1 MKQFVCIGLGEVLW
15 DVLPS
20 GKLLGGA
27 PANFAYHASAL
38 GGDGRVLSRVGDDS
52 LGREI
57 IARLQSLGLS
67 ADGVQV
73 DPKAPTS
80 TVSVEL
86 AADKSAHYIIHENV
100 AWDFLEDSAS
110 ARSLVGS
117 ADAICFG
124 SLAQRT
130 RGARIAVRRLLD
142 SARRDSVRV
151 FDINLRQLYYSK
163 EIIEQSIARSSILK
177 INDQELPIMA
187 GLFNLSGDVCTQLQR
202 IVDRDN
208 LRGIAYTRGANGS
221 MLFID
226 GQWSDRPGVA
236 TTVVDT
242 IGAGDSFTAAMTIGL
257 LKRWPIE
264 QIHDRASQVAAFVC
278 SQPGGT
284 PALPVSIKE
293 IFM

>member
-1 MKQFVCIGLGEVLW
+1 MKKFVCAGLGEILW
-15 DVLPS
+15 DMLPS
-20 GKLLGGA
+20 GKQLGGA

-38 GGDGRVLSRVGDDS
+38 GGDGRVISRIGDDAA
-52 LGREI
+52 GREI
-57 IARLQSLGLS
+57 VERLKALGLP

-73 DPKAPTS
+73 DTKAPTS

-86 AADKSAHYIIHENV
+86 AADKSAHYTIHENV
-100 AWDFLEDSAS
+100 AWDFLEDDHQ
-110 ARSLVGS
+110 ARSLVRS
-117 ADAICFG
+117 ADAVCFG

-142 SARRDSVRV
+142 IARRDSVRV
-151 FDINLRQLYYSK
+151 FDINLRQNYYSK

-187 GLFNLSGDVCTQLQR
+187 GLFNLAGDVRTQLQR

-208 LRGIAYTRGANGS
+208 LRGVAYTRGADGS
-221 MLFID
+221 ILLID
-226 GQWSDRPGVA
+226 GQWSDRPGVP

-242 IGAGDSFTAAMTIGL
+242 IGAGDSFAAAMTIGL
-257 LKRWPIE
+257 LKGWPIE
-264 QIHDRASQVAAFVC
+264 QIHERAAQVAAYVC

-284 PALPVSIKE
+284 PKLPRE
-293 IFM
+293 ITERFA